1 MPPVLAGSWQLK
13 SKLSRA
19 IMGYHWHVLQR
30 APANVDWYDGFC
42 EKINKREL
50 VASW

>member
-30 APANVDWYDGFC
+30 ALQMWTGMM
-42 EKINKREL
+42 
-50 VASW
+50 ASVRKSTSVN